1 MAAKV
6 RVFPNAGLPGKLA
19 AAVKVSVTARLFGAG
34 SDLDAYLIAFPLAS
48 FLAQVF
54 AGSIRSAVVPT
65 LVRTEPEKARK
76 LSQNVLSAAA
86 AALLRAL
93 AILIVAV
100 S

>member
-6 RVFPNAGLPGKLA
+6 RVFPNAGLLGKLA
-19 AAVKVSVTARLFGAG
+19 AAVKVAVTARLFGAG

-48 FLAQVF
+48 FLAEVF
-54 AGSIRSAVVPT
+54 AGSIRSALVPT
-65 LVRTEPEKARK
+65 LVRTEPEKARM
-76 LSQNVLSAAA
+76 LSQDVLSAAA
-86 AALLRAL
+86 ALLCAL

>member
-6 RVFPNAGLPGKLA
+6 RAFPNAGLPGKRV
-19 AAVKVSVTARLFGAG
+19 AAVKVAVTARLFGAG

-54 AGSIRSAVVPT
+54 AGSIRSALVPT
-65 LVRTEPEKARK
+65 LVRTEPGQARK
-76 LSQNVLSAAA
+76 LSQDVLSAAA
-86 AALLRAL
+86 ALLCAL